1 MYTSVY
7 TSESARLCRNRN
19 GDNWVRGIA
28 FAFPVHASWISVRTV
43 SYQIPNRRLGRLDF
57 VWVPGT
63 AMDEAWLFT
72 QSTKCG
78 TKSRGKREKEREACW
93 KRTKGFERVCVCVC
107 VQVYACLFWR
117 EDVHESCEL
126 LDKFEFKWIFRTRY
140 TISITR
146 VVNELQNS
154 FEVNTCLS
162 CVYIYIYI
170 GEGKCYCDALRD
182 TVFRTIWFVES
193 QGSRYSILL
202 MTSFS

>member
-117 EDVHESCEL
+117 EDVHESCAARVSLTNSSLNEYFEL
-126 LDKFEFKWIFRTRY
+126 DTRSLLLASLTNY
-140 TISITR
+140 KIHLRLTPVSR
-146 VVNELQNS
+146 
-154 FEVNTCLS
+154 
-162 CVYIYIYI
+162 VYIYIY
-170 GEGKCYCDALRD
+170 
-182 TVFRTIWFVES
+182 T
-193 QGSRYSILL
+193 
-202 MTSFS
+202 